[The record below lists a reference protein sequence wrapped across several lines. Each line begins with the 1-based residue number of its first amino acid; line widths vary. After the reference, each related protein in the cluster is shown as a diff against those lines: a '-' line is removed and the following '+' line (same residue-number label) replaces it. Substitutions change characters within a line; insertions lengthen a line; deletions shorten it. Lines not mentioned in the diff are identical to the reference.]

1 MPPRPPVRLPTKIV
15 PAARAKFVPSPPAPH
30 VQRTSQKPQ
39 ASPSQASRTPPPPPP
54 PPPSPSQ
61 WWQGR
66 GSRRIARYVA
76 FSANVIVGLCLVISI
91 RDHFV
96 RIDVVRGTSMSPTL
110 SPTAHETGDE
120 DWVVIVPYHERPPKL
135 RYLPDGRIEVDEQE
149 PAQLQRGD
157 VVTFW
162 KPHKPEQIGIKR
174 VVAIGGDTV
183 YPKRGYALDSD
194 VVRQKRLAGQDGLP
208 EEDKDAVGG
217 DEALEVGKVVVPY
230 GHVWVEGDNWRNSL
244 DSNDFGPI
252 SRGLIEGKA
261 VGIWRSLFDWRAVG
275 DERDK
280 KGRSRVVQGKMEIPV
295 VFLE

>member
-1 MPPRPPVRLPTKIV
+1 
-15 PAARAKFVPSPPAPH
+15 
-30 VQRTSQKPQ
+30 
-39 ASPSQASRTPPPPPP
+39 
-54 PPPSPSQ
+54 
-61 WWQGR
+61 
-66 GSRRIARYVA
+66 
-76 FSANVIVGLCLVISI
+76 VISV

-96 RIDVVRGTSMSPTL
+96 CLDSVSGPSMSPTL
-110 SPTAHETGDE
+110 NPTEHETGE
-120 DWVVIVPYHERPPKL
+120 RDWVLIVPYRERPPKL
-135 RYLPDGRIEVDEQE
+135 LHLPDGRVMIDERE
-149 PAQLQRGD
+149 PAQLRRGD
-157 VVTFW
+157 VVTLW
-162 KPHKPEQIGIKR
+162 KPHKPEEISIKR

-183 YPKRGYALDSD
+183 YPKRGYALNSD

-261 VGIWRSLFDWRAVG
+261 VAIWRSLFDWRAVG
-275 DERDK
+275 DERGK
-280 KGRSRVVQGKMEIPV
+280 KGRSRVVPGKMEIPV